1 VVIYLRKIMQIH
13 NKNYKYEG
21 QSSQL
26 TYISLFTHVCRY
38 LFILYVYLCNY
49 VLLDENKVHSFIQ
62 V

>member
-1 VVIYLRKIMQIH
+1 MQIH

-21 QSSQL
+21 QFSQL
-26 TYISLFTHVCRY
+26 TYISLFTHACRY